1 MAITFSEIPK
11 DLLDPGGYIEFDPS
25 LAGSLTDQSSVLL
38 VGHKLATGTAALSE
52 ISAIT
57 SAGQAAV
64 LFGQDSMLYDCC
76 VYAIKVNQGC
86 AIFASAVAE
95 TASNDVWPAS
105 TAINLKPLIVNMAD
119 DRYEY
124 INLPYYSAVN
134 IKDITDELKRRW
146 HALTARSAR
155 AFIALPK
162 NYTDSVALSATLN
175 SSHLNLI
182 PIGTDTA
189 EPAHIWGTVIT
200 CVMADHLSNN
210 PSAPE
215 TDKELPYITPPAVE
229 FKSAERNLMNHNGLG
244 TWANNSDTV
253 QIKYLVTTYQKNA
266 QGENDSANRDIQVP
280 ETLGKWRRIQIY
292 EVMKVYAGYNIAKD
306 ASLYG
311 AGQKILD
318 PEELAGFLE
327 TLYLSKGMRDY
338 GWFQDLENYSST
350 LIVEVDPDNDDR
362 FNFVDQPSLIGQF
375 RILAGKS
382 RFITQ

>member
-1 MAITFSEIPK
+1 MSITFSEIPK

-25 LAGSLTDQSSVLL
+25 LAGSLSDQSSLLL
-38 VGHKLATGTAALSE
+38 VGHKLPAGTAALAS
-52 ISAIT
+52 INSIT
-57 SAGQAAV
+57 SESQAGI

-76 VYAIKVNQGC
+76 VYALKVNVGC

-95 TASNDVWPAS
+95 VATKDVWPAAS
-105 TAINLKPLIVNMAD
+105 AVKLKPLIANMAD

-124 INLPYYSAVN
+124 IHLPYYDSTSL
-134 IKDITDELKRRW
+134 KDIGDELKRRW
-146 HALTARSAR
+146 HALTARSSR

-162 NYTDSVALSATLN
+162 NYDDSILVSATLN
-175 SSHLNLI
+175 SSHINLI
-182 PIGTDTA
+182 PTGATTA

-200 CVMADHLSNN
+200 SVMGDHLSND

-215 TDKELPYITPPAVE
+215 TDKALPYLTPPAIE
-229 FKSAERNLMNHNGLG
+229 FSARERNLMNHNGLG
-244 TWANNSDTV
+244 TWENNADTV

-266 QGENDSANRDIQVP
+266 QGEDDSASRDIQVP
-280 ETLGKWRRIQIY
+280 ETLAQWRRIQIY
-292 EVMKVYAGYNIAKD
+292 EVMKVYAGYKIASD

-327 TLYLSKGMRDY
+327 SLYLSKGMRDY
-338 GWFQDLENYSST
+338 GWMQNLENYSKT

-362 FNFVDQPSLIGQF
+362 FNFVDQPTLIGQF
-375 RILAGKS
+375 RILAGKT
-382 RFITQ
+382 RFITK